1 MQTGLWS
8 TRILPDL
15 VNHVSMQWFHL
26 ACCSGASVSAH
37 QIGYTGSMVPF
48 LHLGPVTIPT
58 YGLMV
63 ALGMVAGYYLLAA
76 DLARRGIAPKDSG
89 VAEMFVAI
97 PCLMG
102 IVGAKIYSVLESPRE
117 LFADPLGQ
125 IFSRYGLTWTGGLI
139 AGVATF
145 LWLARRKKIP
155 LLDMLDAGSP
165 GLALGYAFGR
175 MGCLLSGD
183 GDYGIPTS
191 LPWGMSFP
199 NGLVPTT
206 ERVHPTPIYEILGAC
221 AITWLLWRRGA
232 RQVALSKARRE
243 LRAGSPED
251 GARLRSALARGSVFA
266 AYLVLTGVARFLVE
280 FIRINPRVLFG
291 LTNAQIA
298 SAASVV
304 GGAALWLV
312 RRRD

>member
-1 MQTGLWS
+1 
-8 TRILPDL
+8 
-15 VNHVSMQWFHL
+15 
-26 ACCSGASVSAH
+26 
-37 QIGYTGSMVPF
+37 MVPF
-48 LHLGPVTIPT
+48 LHLGPLTIPT

-63 ALGMVAGYYLLAA
+63 ALGMVAGYYMLAA

-97 PCLMG
+97 PCLAG
-102 IVGAKIYSVLESPRE
+102 ILGAKIYSVLESPRE

-183 GDYGIPTS
+183 EGI
-191 LPWGMSFP
+191 
-199 NGLVPTT
+199 
-206 ERVHPTPIYEILGAC
+206 
-221 AITWLLWRRGA
+221 RRN
-232 RQVALSKARRE
+232 S
-243 LRAGSPED
+243 LRAFAFD
-251 GARLRSALARGSVFA
+251 SATCRAPRRHSSQA
-266 AYLVLTGVARFLVE
+266 MAQAP
-280 FIRINPRVLFG
+280 RI
-291 LTNAQIA
+291 
-298 SAASVV
+298 S
-304 GGAALWLV
+304 
-312 RRRD
+312 

>member
-1 MQTGLWS
+1 MRDTGTLA
-8 TRILPDL
+8 TR
-15 VNHVSMQWFHL
+15 HFSL
-26 ACCSGASVSAH
+26 AAEGSVSAL
-37 QIGYTGSMVPF
+37 QFGYTGAMVPF
-48 LHLGPVTIPT
+48 LHLGPVTIPS

-63 ALGMVAGYYLLAA
+63 ALGMLSGYYMLAA

-89 VAEMFVAI
+89 VAEVFVAI
-97 PCLMG
+97 PCLAG
-102 IVGAKIYSVLESPRE
+102 ILGAKIYSVLESPRE

-139 AGVATF
+139 AGGATF

-175 MGCLLSGD
+175 MGCLLAGD

-221 AITWLLWRRGA
+221 AIAWLLWRRGA
-232 RQVALSKARRE
+232 RQVALSKARSE
-243 LRAGSPED
+243 LRPASSEH
-251 GARLRSALARGSVFA
+251 GARLQPMLARGSVFA

-298 SAASVV
+298 SAASVL

>member
-1 MQTGLWS
+1 VRARQ
-8 TRILPDL
+8 
-15 VNHVSMQWFHL
+15 F
-26 ACCSGASVSAH
+26 
-37 QIGYTGSMVPF
+37 GYTGAMVPF

-63 ALGMVAGYYLLAA
+63 ALGMLTGYYMLAA
-76 DLARRGIAPKDSG
+76 DLARRGIASKDSG

-97 PCLMG
+97 PCLAG
-102 IVGAKIYSVLESPRE
+102 IIGAKIYSVLESPRE

-125 IFSRYGLTWTGGLI
+125 IFSRYGLTWAGGLI

-155 LLDMLDAGSP
+155 LLNMLDAGSP

-221 AITWLLWRRGA
+221 AIAWLLWRRGA
-232 RQVALSKARRE
+232 RQVALSKAHSE
-243 LRAGSPED
+243 LRLAPSSPENR
-251 GARLRSALARGSVFA
+251 ARLAAERRRSRLHRTLARWYSRWRWSLLVPARGSVFA
-266 AYLVLTGVARFLVE
+266 TYLVLTGVARFLVE

-298 SAASVV
+298 SAASVLA
-304 GGAALWLV
+304 GAALWLV
-312 RRRD
+312 RWRD